1 MPWVWEDDWGK
12 WRLKWGGGKASIWL
26 VKESYLVWVIGEG
39 LTKKAASKWPRGSD
53 TLGLFKEQERRP
65 MWLES
70 SEGGR
75 EWKEMVLE
83 RLTKAEFENCSNAR
97 IQYLG
102 SIILVLE
109 I

>member
-1 MPWVWEDDWGK
+1 MYLEKNWKKQNKTKLWCDKDT
-12 WRLKWGGGKASIWL
+12 A
-26 VKESYLVWVIGEG
+26 KESYLVWVIGEG